1 MPLFHHS
8 SAKFQPP
15 SDGVRA
21 AKRSSPAQKGA
32 FVMSSHDRSRS
43 LSRAAVAALAVAT
56 MFALTVL
63 ITSSAQAQT
72 YQVLWTFT
80 GGGDGAY
87 PYAGLTWDQAGNLY
101 GTTQYR
107 GGNGCY
113 LGEGCGTVFRLK
125 HAGSRWVLNT
135 LYSFQGGTDGGNP
148 LARVIF
154 GPDGSLYGTTQNG
167 GNSACTFG
175 CGTVFNLRP
184 PPTACK
190 TALCPW
196 TETVLYRFSGGSDG
210 ANPQNGAL
218 LIAPSGVVYGTTF
231 GGGAYGHG
239 VVFSLTP
246 SQGAW
251 SYSVIFSFGG
261 TDGVHPYSGV
271 IFDNAGN
278 LYGTTCGGG
287 FYFAGT
293 VYELMPAGSGWQEEV
308 LYSFT
313 GSQQDDYAVCPVGG
327 LIFDGSGNLYGTTGT
342 NNPDSPGGDVFE
354 LTPSNGSW
362 TIAHVVALSG
372 GPSAAGP
379 VDSLAMDA
387 AGNLYGTM
395 VGTGDPPAGAIFE
408 VSTDWT
414 ATYLYRWSQGAEA
427 YGGPILDANGN
438 LYGTNF
444 STGQYND
451 GVVWE
456 ITP

>member
-1 MPLFHHS
+1 
-8 SAKFQPP
+8 
-15 SDGVRA
+15 
-21 AKRSSPAQKGA
+21 
-32 FVMSSHDRSRS
+32 MSRHDRSCS
-43 LSRAAVAALAVAT
+43 LSRAAAAALAIAT
-56 MFALTVL
+56 MFALTAL

-72 YQVLWTFT
+72 YEVLWTFT
-80 GGGDGAY
+80 GGGDGAF
-87 PYAGLTWDQAGNLY
+87 PYAGLTWDRAGNLY

-125 HAGSRWVLNT
+125 HAGSGLTMSESYPDYPDLRDRNRSFDGPAAYGWVLNP
-135 LYSFQGGTDGGNP
+135 LYNFQGDTDGGNP
-148 LARVIF
+148 MARVIF

-167 GNSACTFG
+167 GNPACSFG
-175 CGTVFNLRP
+175 CGTVFNLKP

-196 TETVLYRFSGGSDG
+196 TETVLYRFSGSDG

-218 LIAPSGVVYGTTF
+218 LIAPSGIIYGTTLT
-231 GGGAYGHG
+231 GGAYKHG

-251 SYSVIFSFGG
+251 TYSVIYSFTGG
-261 TDGVHPYSGV
+261 TDGAGPYSGV
-271 IFDNAGN
+271 ISDNAGN

-287 FYFAGT
+287 YSYSGA
-293 VYELMPAGSGWQEEV
+293 VYELLPSGSGWNEKV

-313 GSQQDDYAVCPVGG
+313 GSQQDGYAVCPVGG

-342 NNPDSPGGDVFE
+342 NPYYITGGDVFE

-362 TIAHVVALSG
+362 TIAHVVVING
-372 GPSAAGP
+372 GPDGAGP
-379 VDSLAMDA
+379 VDSLVMDA

-395 VGTGDPPAGAIFE
+395 VSTGNPPTGAIFE

-414 ATYLYRWSQGAEA
+414 MTYLYRWSQGGAEA
-427 YGGPILDANGN
+427 YGSPIFDANGN

-444 STGQYND
+444 FAGQNND
-451 GVVWE
+451 GVVWK